1 MAKKFNLDDSPG
13 HLLRRCQ
20 QYSFDL
26 FSKEVGNSS
35 LTPRQFT
42 VLSTV
47 EQNEGLSQTDLV
59 HKTGIDRSTLAD
71 MISRL
76 LKRGLLARKR
86 TEADARANSVRITAA
101 GRKALNGAM
110 ASVKKAETALM
121 AALPASKRADFL
133 KNLRLIADAGA
144 EAEAA
149 AAAAPKKRTTTRT
162 ATKAKP
168 KAAAKKRAP
177 ARKTTARKKTTRA
190 KKR

>member
-86 TEADARANSVRITAA
+86 TESDARANSVRITAA

-144 EAEAA
+144 AAEAA
-149 AAAAPKKRTTTRT
+149 AAAAPKKRTTRT
-162 ATKAKP
+162 AAKAKP
-168 KAAAKKRAP
+168 RAAAKKRAP
-177 ARKTTARKKTTRA
+177 ARQAPARKKTTRA

>member
-149 AAAAPKKRTTTRT
+149 AAAAPKKRTTR
-162 ATKAKP
+162 AAPKAKP

-177 ARKTTARKKTTRA
+177 ARKTTTRKKTTRA